1 MFVNHNSSIQRRGCQ
16 GRHRNSGRIMLS
28 LCSALA
34 LSLGLYFSLHGSTV
48 AAGLAAPIEQEQ
60 ADRLAIVGIDGG
72 SLYAA
77 VDGAIIRALAP
88 GDLLKVLGRTV
99 DTQWLEVT
107 TPDAKR
113 GWVQSDFVI
122 FYGIAQLPVTQS
134 ITGSH
139 VVSETMINSTQ
150 LFSHAVDGLEIATPL
165 ATAAVA
171 PLVTMSETTTAP
183 SREEQTVR
191 IVTNGARLNIRSG
204 PGTGFAIL
212 GKAQPGDRFVALGRT
227 AEATWIQIELKGGMN
242 NAGIKEGWVS
252 TPYIQ
257 SSITTTDLPVIAT
270 TVENVTQPVMESSST
285 LTTNPPSGVQSVT
298 QTSVQPRELKG
309 KLVIQ
314 SVWGGLFYL
323 YDLATGDLRALTS
336 GLDPALSPDGQQIA
350 FTRIGGDATGV
361 YLIDS
366 DGNNERKI
374 FGERDGLMS
383 PKWSPDG
390 AWLVFSYNDGF
401 YQCRLV
407 GISSCLSD
415 QQIVDQF
422 NLPPNADVQEN
433 ILNDFDRESHPSWM
447 LARVN
452 TNGDEYR
459 DLVALNSARAP
470 DWTAAGIL
478 YQSAGGLQ
486 VTHDTPEAETARIFA
501 DGYGY
506 DWDPDWQPR
515 ADGTPGRIIFQ
526 SREGSHWEI
535 FTVNPDGSGH
545 TALTRP
551 DTTLVP
557 ALPSN
562 VAPVWSPDGP
572 AIAFLS
578 NRGPD
583 QSAAAWHVWV
593 MDADGSNQRQLPLD
607 LEIQYGFSGE
617 QMIDWGP

>member
-1 MFVNHNSSIQRRGCQ
+1 MFVNHRNSIQRRGCQ
-16 GRHRNSGRIMLS
+16 GNHRPRGRIVLS
-28 LCSALA
+28 VFSALA
-34 LSLGLYFSLHGSTV
+34 LSLGLYFSLQRSTV
-48 AAGLAAPIEQEQ
+48 TPLLAAPTQQEQ

-77 VDGAIIRALAP
+77 VDDAIIRALAP
-88 GDLLKVLGRTV
+88 GDLLKVLSRTA
-99 DTQWLEVT
+99 DAQWLEVT
-107 TPDAKR
+107 TPDDKH
-113 GWVQSDFVI
+113 GWVQSGSVI
-122 FYGIAQLPVTQS
+122 FYGIAQLPVTE
-134 ITGSH
+134 IIVGNH
-139 VVSETMINSTQ
+139 VISETMINATQ
-150 LFSHAVDGLEIATPL
+150 LFSHAVDGLEITTPL
-165 ATAAVA
+165 TTAAVA
-171 PLVTMSETTTAP
+171 PLVPARETTTVAGAN
-183 SREEQTVR
+183 ELTVR
-191 IVTNGARLNIRSG
+191 VVTNGTRLNIRSG

-212 GKAQPGDRFVALGRT
+212 GKAQPGDRIVVLGRT
-227 AEATWIQIELKGGMN
+227 ADG
-242 NAGIKEGWVS
+242 GWVQIAMNDGTDRKGWVATRYVERSS
-252 TPYIQ
+252 TVN
-257 SSITTTDLPVIAT
+257 DLPILASPVESAASPNVTIAST
-270 TVENVTQPVMESSST
+270 TAIAAPPVTQPAT
-285 LTTNPPSGVQSVT
+285 QPSGLS
-298 QTSVQPRELKG
+298 G

-323 YDLATGDLRALTS
+323 YDLATGELRALTN
-336 GLDPALSPDGQQIA
+336 GLDPALSPDGRQIA
-350 FTRIGGDATGV
+350 FTRIGGDTNGL

-366 DGNNERKI
+366 DGSNERKI

-390 AWLVFSYNDGF
+390 SWLVFSYNDGF

-422 NLPPNADVQEN
+422 NLPPNADVQEK
-433 ILNDFDRESHPSWM
+433 ILDDFDRESRPSWM

-486 VTHDTPEAETARIFA
+486 VTHDTPEAETTRIFA

-515 ADGTPGRIIFQ
+515 ADGTLGRIIFQ

-535 FTVNPDGSGH
+535 FAVNPDGTGH

-551 DTTLVP
+551 VTTLVP

-562 VAPVWSPDGP
+562 VAPVWSPDGQ

-583 QSAAAWHVWV
+583 QSAATWHVWV
-593 MDADGSNQRQLPLD
+593 MDADGGNQRQLPID